1 MPTII
6 ARLTM
11 QEGKETEALEMLR
24 TMAAAVQSE
33 EPGALAYFIHHLK
46 DKPLEIVFVEVYA
59 DDAAFQTHMQTSHM
73 GTFRSSLG
81 ELFDLSQTKIEQLE
95 RIDGFARPE
104 LS

>member
-11 QEGKETEALEMLR
+11 QEGKEKEAKEMLK
-24 TMAAAVQSE
+24 TMAATVQSE
-33 EPGALAYFIHHLK
+33 EPGALAYVIHQPK

-59 DDAAFQTHMQTSHM
+59 DDAAMQTHMQTSHM

-95 RIDGFARPE
+95 RIDGFVRPE
-104 LS
+104 LA

>member
-11 QEGKETEALEMLR
+11 QEGKETEAIEMLR

-33 EPGALAYFIHHLK
+33 EPGALAYVIHHPK

-59 DDAAFQTHMQTSHM
+59 DDAALQTHTQTPHM

-95 RIDGFARPE
+95 RIEGFVRPD
-104 LS
+104 LT

>member
-33 EPGALAYFIHHLK
+33 EPGALAYVIHQPK
-46 DKPLEIVFVEVYA
+46 DKTREIVFVEFYA
-59 DDAAFQTHMQTSHM
+59 DDAALQTHTKTSHM

-95 RIDGFARPE
+95 RIDGFVRPE
-104 LS
+104 LT